1 MPVLTDKLAELRLRI
16 DAVNLKIV
24 DTLNIE
30 GRDSDEMRRL
40 IKERRELSSQIGDY
54 KAQHGL
60 IAFDQAREDKMYAS
74 IRRYAASRGYDV
86 EKTIGFMRSLVEE
99 SKKIQEGVLA
109 HAG

>member
-1 MPVLTDKLAELRLRI
+1 LL
-16 DAVNLKIV
+16 
-24 DTLNIE
+24 
-30 GRDSDEMRRL
+30 
-40 IKERRELSSQIGDY
+40 
-54 KAQHGL
+54 
-60 IAFDQAREDKMYAS
+60 AFDQAREDKMYAS